1 MHYNKTKC
9 ILKYDIIIVGAGP
22 SGCTCAFE
30 LRKEN
35 KKVLLID
42 KYSFPRHKACAG
54 GITIKALQQL
64 PIDIGHLVQH
74 CSRKMI
80 FRFDDKR
87 KIELFNNSGSC
98 VMVIREEFDNYYFQE
113 TLKQGVEFKKI
124 KKIKNIVSDTNKVIL
139 DIDDNKYECSYLIG
153 ADGANSSVRKLTSTL
168 KFKNPVYAYEGLVK
182 KNGTDEMS
190 TEFIF
195 NKYGY
200 AWIFP
205 KKDHYN
211 VGIGNL
217 INKANAP
224 KLKKKDL
231 YDFVNKRFKTDKI
244 DKITGFPIG
253 TEGENYKTISDKV
266 FLVGDAAGLAESLL
280 GEGIYNAII
289 SGKYAAKSIIND
301 YKNGTFQAKDNYN
314 IFLKYLTDELKL
326 YKKGAKIL
334 YGFPKIS
341 YFMMRLG
348 LGKKFMNG
356 YSDGKTLSQIMGKS
370 KILPNY

>member
-1 MHYNKTKC
+1 
-9 ILKYDIIIVGAGP
+9 
-22 SGCTCAFE
+22 
-30 LRKEN
+30 
-35 KKVLLID
+35 
-42 KYSFPRHKACAG
+42 
-54 GITIKALQQL
+54 
-64 PIDIGHLVQH
+64 
-74 CSRKMI
+74 
-80 FRFDDKR
+80 
-87 KIELFNNSGSC
+87 
-98 VMVIREEFDNYYFQE
+98 
-113 TLKQGVEFKKI
+113 
-124 KKIKNIVSDTNKVIL
+124 
-139 DIDDNKYECSYLIG
+139 
-153 ADGANSSVRKLTSTL
+153 
-168 KFKNPVYAYEGLVK
+168 
-182 KNGTDEMS
+182 MS

-217 INKANAP
+217 INKANTP
-224 KLKKKDL
+224 KLKKRDL

-244 DKITGFPIG
+244 YEITGFPIG
-253 TEGENYKTISDKV
+253 TEGENYKTISDKI

-301 YKNGTFQAKDNYN
+301 YKNGTFQAQDNYN
-314 IFLKYLTDELKL
+314 SFLKYLTDELKL
-326 YKKGAKIL
+326 YKKGSKIL

-348 LGKKFMNG
+348 LGKKFMDG